1 MKKMTCLALAL
12 LLCLSGVALAEST
25 PSRMIDDMASIE
37 VTAEHL
43 PANSGFFIHV
53 AKTDDPSYQGKVTA
67 CLTEIE
73 KLKAS
78 PSVENYFGELKDSQG
93 NVLSPKDILG
103 TDAPNVFEFAPVI
116 AGNYEEAYGKVTATM
131 LFSTPYAKDEP
142 VIVMIG
148 LVTINADGTQS
159 VKWTAY
165 QGVGL
170 GPVDG
175 AAENMGSIKVELDA
189 ATVEAIQNG
198 TALLAVISK

>member
-12 LLCLSGVALAEST
+12 LLCLGGVALAEST

-43 PANSGFFIHV
+43 PTSSGFFIKL
-53 AKTDDPSYQGKVTA
+53 AKTEDLAYQNKISS
-67 CLTEIE
+67 CLTEID

-78 PSVENYFGELKDSQG
+78 PSVESYFGELTDSQG
-93 NVLSPKDILG
+93 NAVLPKEVLG
-103 TDAPNVFEFAPVI
+103 TDTLNVFEFAPVI
-116 AGNYEEAYGKVTATM
+116 AGEYEEAYGKVTATM

-142 VIVMIG
+142 LIIMIG
-148 LVTINADGTQS
+148 LVTINADGSQS

-165 QGVGL
+165 HGVGL
-170 GPVDG
+170 GPVEG
-175 AAENMGSIKVELDA
+175 AVENMGAVQVELDP
-189 ATVEAIQNG
+189 TIVTAIQDG